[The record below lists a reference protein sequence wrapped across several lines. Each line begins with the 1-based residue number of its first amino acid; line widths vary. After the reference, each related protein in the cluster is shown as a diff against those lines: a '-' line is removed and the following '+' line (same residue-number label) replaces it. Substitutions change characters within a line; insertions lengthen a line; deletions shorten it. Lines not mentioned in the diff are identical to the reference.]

1 MLDTP
6 MLPDVAN
13 EVVCV
18 VTVEPWFV
26 ILAFTWELNGQF
38 IVVELWLS
46 FSSLLDEL
54 VACWLI
60 DVCCK
65 LLTFIID
72 EENSEWSEFDSDFG
86 SANQSVELLRT

>member
-26 ILAFTWELNGQF
+26 ILAFT
-38 IVVELWLS
+38 
-46 FSSLLDEL
+46 
-54 VACWLI
+54 
-60 DVCCK
+60 
-65 LLTFIID
+65 
-72 EENSEWSEFDSDFG
+72 
-86 SANQSVELLRT
+86 